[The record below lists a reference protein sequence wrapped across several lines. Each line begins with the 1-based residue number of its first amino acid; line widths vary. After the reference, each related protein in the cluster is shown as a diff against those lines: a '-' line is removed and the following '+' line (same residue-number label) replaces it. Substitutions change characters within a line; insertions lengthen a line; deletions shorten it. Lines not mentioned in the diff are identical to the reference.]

1 MGNKIQYIQQGY
13 FIMPTKKKWDPSTY
27 KQVTPT
33 LTPIIKETPR
43 EKIIFPTK
51 YKIIPESI
59 TQQNSSS
66 NVYVNKKEFLDS
78 PVFKPYMDRLYEINS
93 RPNSRRDINP
103 QALYKDIQSYIH
115 KDLESKEYSEDKIKS
130 YYKKYGKNVEEV
142 KKIQQDL
149 VDKGYNIGTNKL
161 GAPNIDGKFGSKTL
175 AAYKAELE
183 KVKLKGE
190 VNNSRVLPEKIYSNI
205 AKFSKESTCNTPEC
219 ATFVSNVYDLNIL
232 GHAWDMKDNIEKNNG
247 IIKYNIYSD
256 SRFKD
261 VADESTLKNITKLV
275 KKNNKASKEL
285 FSIGDIVGLYNSNST
300 YHSQAIREG
309 KGTMNTH
316 VGFVSS
322 FKNGVPII
330 THNIKGKL
338 YHSPYNQLSIGWI
351 GTPNTKIYEL
361 KNSSPSKDL
370 LPTIQYYANSFNKI
384 YGNSLDPNEVTRDIY
399 GILNLETGL
408 GKHTPT
414 EKDIKQSMTVK
425 KFLGKNADISGIS
438 MGIGKLKLNSFTPQE
453 KTMLG
458 LTPESIQE
466 KETAIK
472 AATYLYLKNRKQF
485 EEYAE
490 KNPQLNITE
499 DDIRYMTILS
509 YNQGTKKLLNLGYN
523 NIYKS
528 PQEEVET
535 LRELATPK
543 KIKDVTST
551 KFQYLPGVLKDWAYS
566 MKYPEGHIPYINRV
580 LNHGNKVDLAL
591 IAGNF

>member
-1 MGNKIQYIQQGY
+1 
-13 FIMPTKKKWDPSTY
+13 MPTKKKWDPSTY

-115 KDLESKEYSEDKIKS
+115 KDLESKEYSEDRIKS
-130 YYKKYGKNVEEV
+130 YYKKYGKNV
-142 KKIQQDL
+142 
-149 VDKGYNIGTNKL
+149 
-161 GAPNIDGKFGSKTL
+161 
-175 AAYKAELE
+175 
-183 KVKLKGE
+183 
-190 VNNSRVLPEKIYSNI
+190 
-205 AKFSKESTCNTPEC
+205 
-219 ATFVSNVYDLNIL
+219 
-232 GHAWDMKDNIEKNNG
+232 
-247 IIKYNIYSD
+247 
-256 SRFKD
+256 
-261 VADESTLKNITKLV
+261 
-275 KKNNKASKEL
+275 
-285 FSIGDIVGLYNSNST
+285 
-300 YHSQAIREG
+300 
-309 KGTMNTH
+309 
-316 VGFVSS
+316 
-322 FKNGVPII
+322 
-330 THNIKGKL
+330 
-338 YHSPYNQLSIGWI
+338 
-351 GTPNTKIYEL
+351 
-361 KNSSPSKDL
+361 
-370 LPTIQYYANSFNKI
+370 
-384 YGNSLDPNEVTRDIY
+384 
-399 GILNLETGL
+399 
-408 GKHTPT
+408 
-414 EKDIKQSMTVK
+414 
-425 KFLGKNADISGIS
+425 DISGIS